1 MDLEPQVQESINR
14 NRRKVLF
21 EELLVLVPVALI
33 ITATVYLIIFAFK
46 RHLGIAA
53 IIMLVIA
60 TATALILMNS
70 IGKPFKRFVK
80 PAEEFKP
87 VSLNLFQE
95 QLEAVSIGA
104 GIETPQLVVIDVPT
118 VNSVAFMKR
127 GKPAVGVTKKA
138 VEQHFSKEEAEAMMA
153 HEVAHILINDTLMP
167 LDAWHLKTL
176 PFISLAVLA
185 SLTVLTFWI
194 GASSHS
200 RINTAIVVPGFIFII
215 WVGTISDFM
224 VRRLD
229 IARRHDDF
237 LADSIAAKLSS
248 NPEALGQAITHL
260 DALLDHAIELPLD
273 NYCSRHLFICP
284 HNLTKRQK
292 AYMSLRDTMF
302 MYGTSE
308 ETTAELL
315 KREKEAINRRIEN
328 LGAITQGHWP
338 AFSG

>member
-53 IIMLVIA
+53 IIMLFIA

-104 GIETPQLVVIDVPT
+104 GI
-118 VNSVAFMKR
+118 
-127 GKPAVGVTKKA
+127 
-138 VEQHFSKEEAEAMMA
+138 
-153 HEVAHILINDTLMP
+153 LINDALMP

-194 GASSHS
+194 EASSHS
-200 RINTAIVVPGFIFII
+200 RINTDIVVPGFIFII

-224 VRRLD
+224 IRRLD

-237 LADSIAAKLSS
+237 LADSIAAKLTS
-248 NPEALGQAITHL
+248 NPEAFGQAITHL
-260 DALLDHAIELPLD
+260 DALLDRAIELPLD

-284 HNLTKRQK
+284 HNLTKCQK